1 MSHSQSPPSTRPI
14 LKTRSSLS
22 AAHPWH
28 GVPIGDEMPGTIN
41 CFIELVPNDTVKFE
55 LEKFS
60 GILKVDRPQL
70 YSNRCPMPYGLVPQ
84 TICAARVAA
93 RCNEVVNRSDIIGDM
108 DPMDVCVISEQ
119 NIPNGNIL
127 LTARVIGGLRM
138 IDRAEADDKI
148 IAVLKD
154 DPAYVHWQDLR
165 DCPRNFIDRLK
176 HYFLTYKQQ
185 PGKGS
190 PCEIAEEYGA
200 EEARQ
205 MIHLAHQDY
214 LDKFG
219 DLAAILRNTMRLD

>member
-1 MSHSQSPPSTRPI
+1 MAQAPNSSRPI

-28 GVPIGDEMPGTIN
+28 GVPIGDEMPGVVN
-41 CFIELVPNDTVKFE
+41 CFIEVVPHDTVKFE

-70 YSNRCPMPYGLVPQ
+70 FSNRCPMPYGLVPQ
-84 TICAARVAA
+84 TLCMARVAA
-93 RCNEVVNRSDIIGDM
+93 RCNEVTHRSDIVGDG
-108 DPMDVCVISEQ
+108 DPMDICVVSEQ

-127 LTARVIGGLRM
+127 MTARVIGGLRM
-138 IDRAEADDKI
+138 IDRDEADDKI
-148 IAVLKD
+148 IAVLKA
-154 DPAYVHWQDLR
+154 DPAYLDWQDLR
-165 DCPRNFIDRLK
+165 DCPRPFIDRLK

-185 PGKGS
+185 PGKDS
-190 PCEIAEEYGA
+190 PCEIAEEYGV

-205 MIHLAHQDY
+205 MINLAHQDY

-219 DLAAILRNTMRLD
+219 DLATLLRNTMRLD